1 MLGLALV
8 ILVVLVRLLLLVVAL
23 HLVISFHV
31 TLVDI
36 ELLLVNHVFLF
47 IKTRVVAFIVV
58 ILVIVLLIL
67 VFIPIS
73 IVLHRPIVS
82 LRLTILHR
90 HLLSLPVALIFTVGL
105 VVKWGLPSSL
115 LLALSVVIMVII
127 LRTS

>member
-1 MLGLALV
+1 MGLALV
-8 ILVVLVRLLLLVVAL
+8 KLVVLVRLLLLVTAL
-23 HLVISFHV
+23 HLVIASFHV
-31 TLVDI
+31 PLVDI
-36 ELLLVNHVFLF
+36 ELLLINHVFLF

-58 ILVIVLLIL
+58 VLLIVLLIL

-73 IVLHRPIVS
+73 IILYCPIVS
-82 LRLTILHR
+82 LRLTILDR

-105 VVKWGLPSSL
+105 VVKWRLPSSL

>member
-1 MLGLALV
+1 MGLALV
-8 ILVVLVRLLLLVVAL
+8 KLVVLVRLLLLAIAL
-23 HLVISFHV
+23 HLVIASFHV
-31 TLVDI
+31 PLVDI
-36 ELLLVNHVFLF
+36 ELLLINHVFLF

-58 ILVIVLLIL
+58 VLLIILLIL

-73 IVLHRPIVS
+73 IILHRPIVS
-82 LRLTILHR
+82 LRLTILDR

>member
-1 MLGLALV
+1 MGLALV
-8 ILVVLVRLLLLVVAL
+8 KLVVLVRLLLLVTAL
-23 HLVISFHV
+23 HLVIASFHV
-31 TLVDI
+31 PLVDI
-36 ELLLVNHVFLF
+36 ELLLINHVFLF

-58 ILVIVLLIL
+58 VLLIVLLIL

-73 IVLHRPIVS
+73 IILNRPIVS
-82 LRLTILHR
+82 LRLTILDR

-105 VVKWGLPSSL
+105 VVKWRLPSSL